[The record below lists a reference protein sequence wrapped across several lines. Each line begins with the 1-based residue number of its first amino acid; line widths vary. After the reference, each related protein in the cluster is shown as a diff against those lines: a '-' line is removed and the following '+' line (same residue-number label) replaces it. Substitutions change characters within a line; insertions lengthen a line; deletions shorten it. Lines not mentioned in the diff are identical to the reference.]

1 MVTGST
7 SVDFTA
13 AANKSSVTVPDK
25 VTLKGKTYLVTRIR
39 ANSFRGSRIRT
50 VTVGANINKIE
61 AKAFNKSKVKKLI
74 ILSKKLKKKS
84 SVKGAF
90 KGSKVKKITIKY
102 GKVGKKYVKK
112 SFTKKNLKAKKKV
125 VLKK

>member
-1 MVTGST
+1 M
-7 SVDFTA
+7 
-13 AANKSSVTVPDK
+13 
-25 VTLKGKTYLVTRIR
+25 
-39 ANSFRGSRIRT
+39 
-50 VTVGANINKIE
+50 
-61 AKAFNKSKVKKLI
+61 KKLI